1 MIEASVVR
9 DIIDALRAGKVP
21 SVDAEDVPC
30 FSAEAL
36 AEEPVLR
43 EEHLGEVLA
52 SLTAEDIP
60 TLERAL
66 ESLETGEQA
75 WLGFK
80 VVLDADAAL
89 TPVDPAAPA
98 DSKEGPSADATSTI
112 FHATETKEIVCSRP
126 WNKRDRFQMLD
137 VTRGPSMHTGQF
149 AGLTWASV
157 PLFPTNRV
165 VIWGAGDVSVFLAQ
179 YAADCDFDV
188 VVADDDAAYLS
199 EERFPDCERIL
210 VSPGWD
216 RLAEEVPITENDYCV
231 CVSRSHVRDPETLA
245 YSLTSPAFY
254 VGMMGNP
261 GKNQDVYDK
270 IVAAG
275 ANPADIE
282 RVHAPIG
289 VKIADKTPAEIAVS
303 IIAELV
309 DVRGRARAG
318 E

>member
-1 MIEASVVR
+1 MIEASVIQN
-9 DIIDALRAGKVP
+9 IIDALRAGETP
-21 SVDAEDVPC
+21 AVDAEDVPC
-30 FSAEAL
+30 FTAEAL
-36 AEEPVLR
+36 EEEPVLKA
-43 EEHLGEVLA
+43 EHLERVLA
-52 SLTAEDIP
+52 SLTADDIP
-60 TLERAL
+60 TLKRAL
-66 ESLETGEQA
+66 ESLERGEQA

-80 VVLDADAAL
+80 VVLDAEEAL

-149 AGLTWASV
+149 AGLTWTSV

-165 VIWGAGDVSVFLAQ
+165 VIWGAGDVSVFLAK
-179 YAADCDFDV
+179 YALDCDFDV
-188 VVADDDAAYLS
+188 VVADDDEGYLS

-210 VSPGWD
+210 VSPLWD
-216 RLAEEVPITENDYCV
+216 CLGEEVPITERDYCV

-245 YSLTSPAFY
+245 YSLTSPAAY

-270 IVAAG
+270 IIAAG
-275 ANPADIE
+275 ADPADIE

-289 VKIADKTPAEIAVS
+289 IKIADKTPAEIAVS

-309 DVRGRARAG
+309 DVRGRARLG